1 MKMISIFL
9 MTTLALVACKKDTAL
24 QYDPNVKS
32 EITLEFDNV
41 AGDKE
46 LQLNTGSYT
55 NANGQVFSV
64 SLLQYFISNISLT
77 TTDGRVY
84 TVPQLESYFLV
95 KEQDVASQK
104 IKLMVPEGEYKSVSF
119 MIGVDSLRSTK
130 PIAERPGVLD
140 PANYPAGHEG
150 MYWSWNAGY
159 IFYKMEGNSAAAPA
173 DPTGNRRFR
182 FHIGLFGGMT
192 APTIN
197 NIKMS
202 TIELTANGT
211 AKVKTGRRPVV
222 HFLHDI
228 LKTMGGTT
236 NVDLAANSTVMVSP
250 FSANIANNYAKAFVH
265 EHTHNE

>member
-1 MKMISIFL
+1 
-9 MTTLALVACKKDTAL
+9 V
-24 QYDPNVKS
+24 
-32 EITLEFDNV
+32 
-41 AGDKE
+41 
-46 LQLNTGSYT
+46 
-55 NANGQVFSV
+55 
-64 SLLQYFISNISLT
+64 LQYFISNISLT

-95 KEQDVASQK
+95 RESDAASQK

-140 PANYPAGHEG
+140 PANYGPDDK

-159 IFYKMEGNSAAAPA
+159 IFYKMEGNSPAAPV

-192 APTIN
+192 SPTIN
-197 NIKMS
+197 NIKVK
-202 TIELTANGT
+202 TFDLTANGT
-211 AKVKTGRRPVV
+211 AKVKTGRKPVV
-222 HFLHDI
+222 HFVHDI

-236 NVDLAANSTVMVSP
+236 NVDLSVNHTVMVTP
-250 FSANIANNYAKAFVH
+250 FSANIANNYEKAFMH
-265 EHTHNE
+265 DHTHN